1 MLSPRFILLPW
12 SNKVCLHGL
21 VNVLCY
27 SKLYLSYNLEIL
39 TIEDLH
45 ELQNTIWEART
56 QWYNIG
62 LGLGLS
68 QGSLEAIQCNNRKCE
83 DCFRDM
89 LSKWLKKAHPRP
101 TWSAL
106 AEALESPSVDYS
118 LRLAESDKIL
128 LRKLQ

>member
-1 MLSPRFILLPW
+1 MCHANVINFT
-12 SNKVCLHGL
+12 CLIG
-21 VNVLCY
+21 
-27 SKLYLSYNLEIL
+27 IL
-39 TIEDLH
+39 TIEDLR
-45 ELQNTIWEART
+45 EVQDTVWEARS

-68 QGSLEAIQCNNRKCE
+68 VGTLETIQCNNRKYE

-89 LSKWLKKAHPRP
+89 LSKWLKKANPRP

-118 LRLAESDKIL
+118 LHLTESDKIL
-128 LRKLQ
+128 SRKLQ

>member
-1 MLSPRFILLPW
+1 MS
-12 SNKVCLHGL
+12 H
-21 VNVLCY
+21 
-27 SKLYLSYNLEIL
+27 NLEIL
-39 TIEDLH
+39 TIEDLR
-45 ELQNTIWEART
+45 EVQNTIWEART

-68 QGSLEAIQCNNRKCE
+68 LGSLEAIQCNNPKCE

-89 LSKWLKKAHPRP
+89 LSKWLKKANPRP